1 MRFRKKPHIYI
12 EFGEKMIRYL
22 AVDPSSQQI
31 IEKDVLIFDAQ
42 IVTEGK
48 ITNPSLVE
56 SRLKILMNE
65 RKWRNAKTSV
75 VLPEDF
81 VIVREEQVPG
91 QLTESEVK
99 D

>member
-12 EFGEKMIRYL
+12 EFEEKMIRYL

-65 RKWRNAKTSV
+65 RKWRNSKTSV

-91 QLTESEVK
+91 N
-99 D
+99 

>member
-65 RKWRNAKTSV
+65 RKWRGAKTSV
-75 VLPEDF
+75 VLPEDS

-91 QLTESEVK
+91 
-99 D
+99 